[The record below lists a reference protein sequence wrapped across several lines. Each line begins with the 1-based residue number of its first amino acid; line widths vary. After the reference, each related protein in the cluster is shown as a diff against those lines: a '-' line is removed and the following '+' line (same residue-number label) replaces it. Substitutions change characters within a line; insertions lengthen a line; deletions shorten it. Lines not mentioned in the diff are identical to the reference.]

1 MRTPKNQSRSTPKP
15 LALFAL
21 LPFLSLFL
29 FSCDSLRNEVDPNR
43 LNKEAAKLVVTGF
56 ISPQDT
62 VLAVQVNRSV
72 PVLGQSNAIRDVAN
86 ATVTIRDGSQSVTL
100 RYAVNY
106 NRQNVNLYWASAGSF
121 PIVAGKTYTLT
132 VETPEGQKVTG
143 QCTVPAR
150 APIPELQLDSAV
162 VSRGFASFGTISGAL
177 YSKEYTVRARWFD
190 IKGQRNYYR
199 VAGLFQ
205 YATPPVN
212 STAVN
217 PVNIQ
222 TVSFNASSSNSGTQ
236 ADSPSTD
243 GGLLTSRE
251 SVFYQPNG
259 NFFVP
264 GPTGTTATNQ
274 PGFSQAD
281 VNRLLQLGRLL
292 GFGELTI
299 SLLHTDEVY
308 YRYHDAI
315 PRQEDAGDNPFAEPV
330 QIPTNISGGLGCFAG
345 YNRSVVVVRVK

>member
-1 MRTPKNQSRSTPKP
+1 MPTPKNQSRSTPKP

-106 NRQNVNLYWASAGSF
+106 NRQNVNLYWASARSF

-132 VETPEGQKVTG
+132 VETPNGQKATG

-162 VSRGFASFGTISGAL
+162 VSRGFASFGTNGRQDV
-177 YSKEYTVRARWFD
+177 YTKEYTVRARWFD
-190 IKGQRNYYR
+190 IGGQRNYYR

-205 YATPPVN
+205 YQATPPAS

-217 PVNIQ
+217 PVIIQ
-222 TVSFNASSSNSGTQ
+222 TVSFNANFSNSGTV

-251 SVFYQPNG
+251 SVFYRPNQ
-259 NFFVP
+259 NFIVS
-264 GPTGTTATNQ
+264 GPTGTTVT
-274 PGFSQAD
+274 SQAD
-281 VNRLLQLGRLL
+281 ASQLQLGKLL
-292 GFGELTI
+292 RFGVLTI
-299 SLLHTDEVY
+299 SLLHTDEMY

-315 PRQEDAGDNPFAEPV
+315 SRQQDTGDNPFAEPV
-330 QIPTNISGGLGCFAG
+330 QIPTNISDGLGCFAG
-345 YNRSVVVVRVK
+345 YNRSVVVLRVK